1 MVYLFRRI
9 IVDGSRCWR
18 MTLRLA
24 SAIAAD
30 TRLDSTR
37 LDSTGN
43 NVCLE
48 RLESDEKGF
57 ERAKRVSLRDG
68 LLSSSNPV
76 IRNVQTSC
84 SVWVGDD
91 GWRLESGT
99 AGKVFKRA
107 EGA

>member
-1 MVYLFRRI
+1 
-9 IVDGSRCWR
+9 

-30 TRLDSTR
+30 TRLDG
-37 LDSTGN
+37 GN

-48 RLESDEKGF
+48 CLESDEKGF
-57 ERAKRVSLRDG
+57 ERAKRVRRDG

-76 IRNVQTSC
+76 IRNVQTSS

>member
-1 MVYLFRRI
+1 
-9 IVDGSRCWR
+9 

-91 GWRLESGT
+91 SWRLESGT

>member
-1 MVYLFRRI
+1 MLANDTTVSQRNRR
-9 IVDGSRCWR
+9 RH
-18 MTLRLA
+18 
-24 SAIAAD
+24 
-30 TRLDSTR
+30 STR